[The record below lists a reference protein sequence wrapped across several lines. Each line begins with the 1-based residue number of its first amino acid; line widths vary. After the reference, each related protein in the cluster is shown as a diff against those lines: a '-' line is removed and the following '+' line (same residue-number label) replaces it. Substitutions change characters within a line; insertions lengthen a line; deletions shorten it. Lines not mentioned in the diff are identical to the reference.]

1 MTDNGPYVV
10 AGQGG
15 EQDRDGDVG
24 KQPPI
29 EVTNLKLWI
38 SHDRSVGNSKQ
49 CVTDEEPEEQSQS
62 SDPDGIS
69 VKN

>member
-10 AGQGG
+10 DGQGS

-29 EVTNLKLWI
+29 EVTNLELWI

-49 CVTDEEPEEQSQS
+49 RVTDEEPEEQSQS